1 MGWSTTQRETMIRN
15 LKMLGLALVA
25 VLAMA
30 AMTASA
36 ASASPTFTT
45 TNGATITGEEVGNV
59 KFTVTGREVIC
70 GDVAYIGTA
79 PAASFSS
86 ITVTPSYAECGFGPL
101 SATIDGFGA
110 GECDFVLRSTGTS
123 DLVCAAGKEVTVTA
137 ASCITHIPPQN
148 NLKTI
153 TYDTGT
159 APSGKKDL
167 TLTINITK
175 IKETHTD
182 GFLCPLEGSGTT
194 ETAVLEG
201 TVTAT
206 ASVFGNPVDLTDH

>member
-1 MGWSTTQRETMIRN
+1 MIRN
-15 LKMLGLALVA
+15 LKVLGLALVA
-25 VLAMA
+25 MLSMA

-59 KFTVTGREVIC
+59 KFTVTGREVFC
-70 GDVAYIGTA
+70 KDSTYTGTA
-79 PAASFSS
+79 PAASFNSV
-86 ITVTPSYAECGFGPL
+86 TVTPSYKECEAPPVT
-101 SATIDGFGA
+101 ATITGFGA
-110 GECDFVLRSTGTS
+110 GECDFVLRSTGTA
-123 DLVCAAGKEVTVTA
+123 DLDCAAGKEVTVDA
-137 ASCITHIPPQN
+137 ASCVTHIPPQDG
-148 NLKTI
+148 LGVI

-175 IKETHTD
+175 IEETHTD

-194 ETAVLEG
+194 KTAVLEG

-206 ASVFGNPVDLTDH
+206 ATFAGNPVDLTDH